1 MCPFVVPMCRTRK
14 TIGTSVYQASRTRP
28 NSLVCCSRI
37 KSNWAHVRPFEIHG
51 WRSRGLFPAALPEQE
66 KECTMVHADQEPNA
80 GKAWTATELDQ
91 LRQLIDQGVPTRH
104 IADRL
109 GRSEYSVRAKAS
121 QARISF
127 RGSPQP
133 AQPPQPR

>member
-1 MCPFVVPMCRTRK
+1 
-14 TIGTSVYQASRTRP
+14 
-28 NSLVCCSRI
+28 
-37 KSNWAHVRPFEIHG
+37 
-51 WRSRGLFPAALPEQE
+51 
-66 KECTMVHADQEPNA
+66 MVHSDQEPNA

-91 LRQLIDQGVPTRH
+91 LRQLIDQGVPTRV

-127 RGSPQP
+127 KGSSQLAHQP
-133 AQPPQPR
+133 KPR